1 MSDPVDLARQTARG
15 LEQGLDGGR
24 LEQRQLGTGETQA
37 VGEIGV
43 EFVAVEAAE
52 MVADDEALVERFV
65 DRHGEAAAQFG
76 EADQQQTQ
84 AVVGVHRVVGQE
96 PQVVEYVVAQELRL
110 VDDQDGQQFGLLNEA
125 GDLGADGAVGGGA
138 GALGG
143 QASVISPS
151 RLNRRWTAAGGGCR
165 GVDRNRGRFG
175 SPVALTMWSARL

>member
-37 VGEIGV
+37 MGEIGV
-43 EFVAVEAAE
+43 EFVAVETAE

-84 AVVGVHRVVGQE
+84 PVIGVHRVVGQE
-96 PQVVEYVVAQELRL
+96 SQVVEYVVAQELRL
-110 VDDQDGQQFGLLNEA
+110 VDDQDGQQF
-125 GDLGADGAVGGGA
+125 D
-138 GALGG
+138 
-143 QASVISPS
+143 S
-151 RLNRRWTAAGGGCR
+151 
-165 GVDRNRGRFG
+165 
-175 SPVALTMWSARL
+175 